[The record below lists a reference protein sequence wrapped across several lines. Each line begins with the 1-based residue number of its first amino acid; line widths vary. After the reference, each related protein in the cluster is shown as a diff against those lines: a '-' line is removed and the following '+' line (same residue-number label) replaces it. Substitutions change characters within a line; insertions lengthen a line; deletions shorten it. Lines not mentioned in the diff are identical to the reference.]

1 MATTTQPMT
10 AQELLN
16 MPDDGFRYELVR
28 GELRKMPPAGHVH
41 GEYAMFIGSSLVAHV
56 KANGLGK
63 VYAAETGFQ
72 LESDHVRAPDAAF
85 VRRERAEAVRGTLGV
100 LPRTARRCRRGH
112 LPNRPLHGS
121 RGEGRRLARRWR
133 PCGHSHRPAPANRKG
148 ASLPHRHRP
157 PGGSRRPPSRRR
169 HPRLANPHQ
178 RHLRVGCRE
187 QAK

>member
-85 VRRERAEAVRGTLGV
+85 VRRERAEAVRGTSGFFPGPPDVAVEVISPTDRYTEVEEKVADWLG
-100 LPRTARRCRRGH
+100 AGA
-112 LPNRPLHGS
+112 
-121 RGEGRRLARRWR
+121 LAVIVID
-133 PCGHSHRPAPANRKG
+133 P
-148 ASLPHRHRP
+148 
-157 PGGSRRPPSRRR
+157 RRR
-169 HPRLANPHQ
+169 TVKVHRSPTDTVLLAEDDVLQVDDAIPGWQ
-178 RHLRVGCRE
+178 IPISDIFE
-187 QAK
+187 